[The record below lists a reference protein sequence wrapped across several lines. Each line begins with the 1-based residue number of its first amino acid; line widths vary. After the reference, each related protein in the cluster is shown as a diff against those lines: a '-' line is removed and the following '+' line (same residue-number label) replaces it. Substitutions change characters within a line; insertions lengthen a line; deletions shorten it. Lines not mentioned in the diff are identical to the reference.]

1 MNRAERRK
9 DSHVR
14 KEMASDRRTDFVIFS
29 EL

>member
-9 DSHVR
+9 DSVVR
-14 KEMASDRRTDFVIFS
+14 KETDGDRRAEFVIFS